1 MVKRVM
7 TPAING
13 MTVKEERACLSEIR
27 QLSAS
32 VQYKSVLSNGWTAGD
47 FALKYVTGHYRK
59 RKIKENTTD
68 GDGCPQVDEETDDLQ
83 AAVNGVVHDSEA
95 VGNYLADP
103 FAGRPQSVKDALL
116 KQTKRTQRYRSTAKS
131 RILGMTVGDIRYC
144 FQQLRNAGDCLGPE
158 VVLYNGQCAGEFA
171 LCYLIETSNS
181 MRNRRKQKIRKL
193 DGEDTHCSEN
203 DNHPRSQIQSKPT
216 KCIGYGNL
224 MTFS

>member
-27 QLSAS
+27 HLSPNIS
-32 VQYKSVLSNGWTAGD
+32 YKDILFNGWTAGQ

-59 RKIKENTTD
+59 RKIKEKNSESILD
-68 GDGCPQVDEETDDLQ
+68 IRCDDDYSDMEDDHKFLC
-83 AAVNGVVHDSEA
+83 
-95 VGNYLADP
+95 DP
-103 FAGRPQSVKDALL
+103 FAPRPQTIKEALL

-144 FQQLRNAGDCLGPE
+144 FQQLRNAGKCLTPE
-158 VVLYNGQCAGEFA
+158 LVLYNGQCAGEFA

-181 MRNRRKQKIRKL
+181 MRNRRRKSAQP
-193 DGEDTHCSEN
+193 DTVEMDEESVDPE
-203 DNHPRSQIQSKPT
+203 SQINVDVKTSIDYSKA
-216 KCIGYGNL
+216 

>member
-13 MTVKEERACLSEIR
+13 MTVKEERACLAEIR
-27 QLSAS
+27 KLSATIT
-32 VQYKSVLSNGWTAGD
+32 YKDSMFNGWTAGQ

-59 RKIKENTTD
+59 RKSKEKNSD
-68 GDGCPQVDEETDDLQ
+68 GEEEGFDD
-83 AAVNGVVHDSEA
+83 ANATSNCSENDTENEA
-95 VGNYLADP
+95 NNYLTDP
-103 FAGRPQSVKDALL
+103 FATRPRSVKEALL

-181 MRNRRKQKIRKL
+181 MRNRRKRRINKPGCEQGHC
-193 DGEDTHCSEN
+193 DGNEAYPE
-203 DNHPRSQIQSKPT
+203 SQVITAPNKP
-216 KCIGYGNL
+216 IDYGQV